1 MFREQ
6 IEFLKEEKKLKT
18 LSFSLSPVNI
28 QIKLTILLMVLM
40 LLLDANKL
48 INIISIIIMKTMVAI
63 KTVLIK
69 R

>member
-28 QIKLTILLMVLM
+28 EIKLTILLILLM
-40 LLLDANKL
+40 LLLDANRL
-48 INIISIIIMKTMVAI
+48 INIISIIIMKTIVAI
-63 KTVLIK
+63 KTALIK